1 VIMEEKKLRSLIP
14 IQAEWSTPQL
24 QENIASALDG
34 TGPALS
40 TSEISIDKIDQDIA
54 LVVNTS
60 GSTGSTKLVA
70 ISKSAL
76 ISSANASN
84 KFLGAGIGDTWSLLL
99 PTTHIAGLN
108 VIIRATVLGTRV
120 IDNRNTTSYQDADF
134 VSIVPTQLYKAVN
147 KDPKLLEHLN
157 AAESVLVGG
166 SHLDLK
172 LKKEAETKHV
182 KIVTTYGMTE
192 MSGGCVYSQKPL
204 EGVEFKLSTEG
215 LIQLA
220 GPMMATGYI
229 DNQGKINPFTD
240 NDWFTSSDIG
250 EINNGLLKVIG
261 RTDEIIISGGENISL
276 VFVESEIKKIYP
288 DSEIIVFSLP
298 DDKWGEKLCL
308 GSSDDISLELIKS
321 KLGSLLTPK
330 QIFEFSF
337 IPTTAIGKPDRIA
350 ASKLALELGEKI
362 E

>member
-1 VIMEEKKLRSLIP
+1 MEEKKLRSLIP

-204 EGVEFKLSTEG
+204 EGVEVLN
-215 LIQLA
+215 LNYLV
-220 GPMMATGYI
+220 
-229 DNQGKINPFTD
+229 
-240 NDWFTSSDIG
+240 
-250 EINNGLLKVIG
+250 KV
-261 RTDEIIISGGENISL
+261 
-276 VFVESEIKKIYP
+276 
-288 DSEIIVFSLP
+288 
-298 DDKWGEKLCL
+298 
-308 GSSDDISLELIKS
+308 
-321 KLGSLLTPK
+321 
-330 QIFEFSF
+330 
-337 IPTTAIGKPDRIA
+337 
-350 ASKLALELGEKI
+350 
-362 E
+362 